1 MMHRTAW
8 ILTAGL
14 LGLIPSGCTVV
25 GPDYVAPEAR
35 SPEAWQES
43 SRATFTA
50 EHAALAAWWNHFQD
64 PTLTQLIER
73 ASARNLDVRRSLIRI
88 DEARSQL
95 GIAEADLFPT
105 LSHALSFQ
113 RRGESR
119 NTVFGAFSPDA
130 NTWSAGFDA
139 TWELDLWGRVR
150 RSIEAKEAEFEASI
164 EDVRDVWVMVAAET
178 ARHYVVLR
186 ASQARLEVARANVRL
201 QEETQTLVQARFDSG
216 LVSERDLAQA
226 KSQVAATKS
235 RVPALEVMAREAENR
250 LCVLV
255 GSPPGELGG
264 VLGGPASIPVPPAQ
278 VAVGVPADLLRRRAD
293 LRRLEREL
301 AAETARIGMAEA
313 ELYPT
318 ITLTGSLGVAAE
330 DAGDLTDRGSG
341 TFTFGPSLRW
351 NLFDSGRLRRRV
363 EAQEARTEQAWL
375 RWEAGVLTALEE
387 AENAMTALVQEQLR
401 RQDLLTAASEARRA
415 VTLAEAQYA
424 EGLSDFQSVVDSQRR
439 VAELEDQQAE
449 SEAAVVLHLI
459 RWFKALG
466 GVWDGG
472 VDPTKTA

>member
-1 MMHRTAW
+1 MKRRTMR
-8 ILTAGL
+8 ILSLGL
-14 LGLIPSGCTVV
+14 LGLVPGGCTVV
-25 GPDYVAPEAR
+25 GPDYVPPEAR
-35 SPEAWQES
+35 SPEVWQES
-43 SRATFTA
+43 SRSAFIQENA
-50 EHAALAAWWNHFQD
+50 DLAAWWNHFRD
-64 PTLTQLIER
+64 PTLTGLIER
-73 ASARNLDVRRSLIRI
+73 ASVRNLDVRRSLVRI

-105 LSHALSFQ
+105 LNHALSFQ

-150 RSIEAKEAEFEASI
+150 RSVEAKEAEFAASI

-178 ARHYVVLR
+178 ARHYIALR
-186 ASQARLEVARANVRL
+186 ASQARLNVARTNVLL
-201 QEETQTLVQARFDSG
+201 QEETQSLVQARFDSG

-226 KSQVAATKS
+226 RSQVAATRS

-250 LCVLV
+250 LCVLL
-255 GSPPGELGG
+255 GTPPGELGEQLS
-264 VLGGPASIPVPPAQ
+264 VSAPIPVPPVR

-293 LRRLEREL
+293 LRRLERDL
-301 AAETARIGMAEA
+301 AAETARIGIAEA

-318 ITLTGSLGVAAE
+318 ITLSGSLGVAAQ

-363 EAQEARTEQAWL
+363 EAQEARTEQALL

-387 AENAMTALVQEQLR
+387 AENAMTAFVREQLR
-401 RQDLLTAASEARRA
+401 REELLTAATEARRA
-415 VTLAEAQYA
+415 VSLAEAQYA
-424 EGLSDFQSVVDSQRR
+424 EGLSDFQAVVDSQRR

-449 SEAAVVLHLI
+449 SEAAVDLHLI
-459 RWFKALG
+459 RLFKALG
-466 GVWDGG
+466 GGWDGG
-472 VDPTKTA
+472 IDPTKTA